1 MLTFTC
7 SCCHLTLPANPRIKD
22 QYFCGQPVCQ
32 RARKTQWQKAK
43 LATDPEYLENQR
55 DACRAWRETHMDYWR
70 QRRLT
75 RSLANASRDGP
86 INMGAPNVNMD
97 AFLGQA
103 KPQSLFDISRE
114 YMLIPLPAEHGAA
127 GWSGVNMDALR
138 VKFAAITAT

>member
-22 QYFCGQPVCQ
+22 QHFCGQPVCQ
-32 RARKTQWQKAK
+32 RARKTQWQKTK

-86 INMGAPNVNMD
+86 INMVAPNFNMD

>member
-7 SCCHLTLPANPRIKD
+7 SCCHLTLSANPRIKD
-22 QYFCGQPVCQ
+22 QHFCGQPVCQ
-32 RARKTQWQKAK
+32 RARKTQWQKVK